1 MSDALRKALAGLRRD
16 GARANRSP
24 ELRIRLGLEDES
36 STTFPNELV
45 EPERTGGEKLGGT
58 RGYDEEDDEEET
70 RRRR

>member
-24 ELRIRLGLEDES
+24 ELRIRLGLEEPE
-36 STTFPNELV
+36 TTFPNDLH

-58 RGYDEEDDEEET
+58 RGYDEEDDDEEP